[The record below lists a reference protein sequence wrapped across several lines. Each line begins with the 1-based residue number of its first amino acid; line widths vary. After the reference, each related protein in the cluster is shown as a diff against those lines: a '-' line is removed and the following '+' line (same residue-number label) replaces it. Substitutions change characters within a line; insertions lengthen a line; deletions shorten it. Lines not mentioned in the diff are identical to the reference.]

1 MLQSFKTFFRVQS
14 VKMLCITL
22 FTVGAQGA
30 TTHLFSQAP
39 DSLTGMKG
47 FVMSVGNNYS
57 LAFKY

>member
-1 MLQSFKTFFRVQS
+1 
-14 VKMLCITL
+14 MLCITL